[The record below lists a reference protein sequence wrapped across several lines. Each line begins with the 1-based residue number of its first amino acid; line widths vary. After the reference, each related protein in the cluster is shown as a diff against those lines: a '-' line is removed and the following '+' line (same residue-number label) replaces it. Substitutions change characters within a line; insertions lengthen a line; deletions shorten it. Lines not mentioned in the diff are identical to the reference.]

1 MDSERDSL
9 EEDGGSMRLLK
20 ARVKKYRSIRDSGW
34 FDVESMKTI
43 LVGPNEAGKTVLLKA
58 LEQINPP
65 DDVQKFDPLRDFP
78 RSELSNLKLDENGGG
93 TITPNQVTVV
103 EAHFELDDD
112 DLQAV
117 LEIDERFAGCTY
129 VFGRRLDNG
138 FWNRINGGPEVPTYK
153 EIRKDLLRLASHLD
167 AQAPANTEEGA
178 GSSHRRELDEIVL
191 EWGEGS
197 SISGERSTVIM
208 DWLNRVTPLIDEEN
222 ELEERRLDKLIEMV
236 SVSEKRN
243 KAVRLLRERLPV
255 FVYFSNYFRVRPRLH
270 LGLLADRLEQNILD
284 DDQYDRGNECLLKL
298 LGFEAREL
306 SDLGRAAEPGAG
318 DPSGLKAYQDQLD
331 RRSYRLNAA
340 SIQLTESINKVWQPD
355 PKKAEADRLRV
366 EADQQYLKVVVEDE
380 LGVEVELDQRSEGFQ
395 WLVSFFV
402 VFFAE
407 AADGHQDA
415 ILLLDEPGLSL
426 HGLKQREFR
435 TTVSRLGE
443 TNQLLY
449 TTHSPFMV
457 GSEELDMVRVVEMKE
472 RTTGTKVHTTVT
484 AGDSAAL
491 LPLQEAL
498 GYDLAQS
505 LFAQGRNLV
514 LEGLTDY
521 WYVEAT
527 AALLKAAGEAELN
540 DKIALI
546 PANNAGKVV
555 YFATILHANN
565 LKVAAL
571 LDSDAAGE
579 AASQVETL
587 VHTLGNK
594 NILRTADAYTGVV
607 KGPEIEDLLRDTL
620 VNVAKTG
627 LGWDIEETAGQQ
639 PARPIVDIFTKE
651 IGKGTFSKYHLAK
664 AFLRWTREHDA
675 ADLTDVERT
684 QWKELIKTINKALR

>member
-1 MDSERDSL
+1 
-9 EEDGGSMRLLK
+9 MRLQK
-20 ARVKKYRSIRDSGW
+20 ARVQKYRSIRDSGW
-34 FDVESMKTI
+34 FDIESMKTI

-65 DDVQKFDPLRDFP
+65 NEVPKFEPLRDYP
-78 RSELSNLKLDENGGG
+78 RSELSDLKLDKTSGG
-93 TITPNQVTVV
+93 TITPGQVTVV
-103 EAHFELDDD
+103 EAQFRLDEDD
-112 DLQAV
+112 SAAIRG
-117 LEIDERFAGCTY
+117 IDERFTDCTY
-129 VFGRRLDNG
+129 VFGRRLDNEA
-138 FWNRINGGPEVPTYK
+138 WHKIEGGPAVPKYR
-153 EIRKDLLRLASHLD
+153 EIRKDLLRLASHADKRASSDSEEISEPTKQQELAVMAEGWAD
-167 AQAPANTEEGA
+167 ATE
-178 GSSHRRELDEIVL
+178 
-191 EWGEGS
+191 
-197 SISGERSTVIM
+197 ISGEQAKTLRQ
-208 DWLNRVTPLIDEEN
+208 WLNDVTLLVDEEN
-222 ELEERRLDKLIEMV
+222 EAEGERLDRLTEAI
-236 SVSEKRN
+236 SVSEKRS
-243 KAVRLLRERLPV
+243 KALSLLRQRLPV
-255 FVYFSNYFRVRPRLH
+255 FVFFSNYFRVRPRLH
-270 LGLLADRLEQNILD
+270 LGLLAARLKQNVLD

-306 SDLGRAAEPGAG
+306 SNLGKAAEPGAG
-318 DPSGLKAYQDQLD
+318 DNDGLKAYQDQLD
-331 RRSYRLNAA
+331 KRSYQLNSA
-340 SIQLTESINKVWQPD
+340 SIRLTSAINGVWLPNPD
-355 PKKAEADRLRV
+355 KAEADRLRV

-407 AADGHQDA
+407 AADRYQNA

-435 TTVSRLGE
+435 TTISRLSE

-457 GSEELDMVRVVEMKE
+457 GPDELDFVRVVEMKE
-472 RTTGTKVHTTVT
+472 RASGTKVHTTIT
-484 AGDSAAL
+484 AGESAAL

-505 LFAQGRNLV
+505 LFTQERNLV

-527 AALLKAAGEAELN
+527 AALLKAAGEAEFN

-579 AASQVETL
+579 AAARVETL

-594 NILRTADAYTGVV
+594 NILRTVDAYTGAV
-607 KGPEIEDLLRDTL
+607 KSPEIEDLLRDTL
-620 VNVAKTG
+620 IDVAKAE
-627 LGWDIEETAGQQ
+627 LGWDIDKVAGQQ
-639 PARPIVDIFTKE
+639 PARSVIDIFTKE
-651 IGKGTFSKYHLAK
+651 IGKGTFSKYRLAK
-664 AFLRWTREHDA
+664 AFLRWTREHEA
-675 ADLTDVERT
+675 GDLAEVERT
-684 QWKELIKTINKALR
+684 QWKQLIETMNKALR